1 MPLGKKNEIKYTKP
15 YISKLKSST
24 KYLRY
29 VHNRNFLV
37 LLYCIIVK
45 HSAYILTIMYIYT
58 YVRMYTSHLDINN
71 NSNFLVRRI

>member
-29 VHNRNFLV
+29 VHNRIFLI